1 MDLGLTGRK
10 ALVTGASR
18 GIGPAV
24 ARALAAEGCD
34 LYIAAR
40 SRDKLEALAAELA
53 DRHGVAVDVIAGDL
67 SAAVDVTALAQRA
80 KDADVVVNNAGVIPA
95 GRLDEIDGPAW
106 RHAWDLKLFGYIDL
120 CRAFYDAMRARAGGV
135 IVNVIGA
142 SGERPKSNYI
152 CGATANAA
160 LIAFTQALGGDS
172 MDHGIR
178 VVGINPGPVENERLI
193 ELTRASAA
201 DRLGDAERWREL
213 FAPLPQGRAAT
224 VDEVADAVAFAASAR
239 SSYTSGTVITIDGG
253 YCNRGSLM

>member
-1 MDLGLTGRK
+1 MSSARL
-10 ALVTGASR
+10 AS
-18 GIGPAV
+18 A
-24 ARALAAEGCD
+24 
-34 LYIAAR
+34 
-40 SRDKLEALAAELA
+40 
-53 DRHGVAVDVIAGDL
+53 
-67 SAAVDVTALAQRA
+67 
-80 KDADVVVNNAGVIPA
+80 
-95 GRLDEIDGPAW
+95 
-106 RHAWDLKLFGYIDL
+106 
-120 CRAFYDAMRARAGGV
+120 
-135 IVNVIGA
+135 
-142 SGERPKSNYI
+142 PKSNYI